1 MKKIIVVE
9 DQGILRDSIS
19 YQLDKNE
26 YDVILKLADAN
37 MAYDACKRLSPDLV
51 LMDVYT
57 ENGNNGIDAAKKIK
71 KDMPDIKII
80 IMTGMPEVSYIKKA
94 KEAPAQTLNP
104 SINEK
109 APEPVNAAEQPLP
122 EAKQERKAPEADEN
136 QPFMQWTEVLEELKQ
151 TDMPLAA
158 ILQGS
163 QAFVRGEF
171 VLIKSQNS
179 VFEQFIKKETSHSS
193 AIKAAILKISGK
205 KYRLGRL
212 ISEQDDKPVKDPL
225 TGLIN
230 KVNKF
235 NQS

>member
-71 KDMPDIKII
+71 KDMPEIKII

-94 KEAPAQTLNP
+94 KEANVDSFIYKNTSGADLLSILSSTLNGYHIYP
-104 SINEK
+104 QDS
-109 APEPVNAAEQPLP
+109 
-122 EAKQERKAPEADEN
+122 DN
-136 QPFMQWTEVLEELKQ
+136 QFGPASLTKRELE
-151 TDMPLAA
+151 
-158 ILQGS
+158 ILQ
-163 QAFVRGEF
+163 
-171 VLIKSQNS
+171 LICNGLDQ
-179 VFEQFIKKETSHSS
+179 KE
-193 AIKAAILKISGK
+193 
-205 KYRLGRL
+205 
-212 ISEQDDKPVKDPL
+212 ISEKLCVSVNTVKTHIASL
-225 TGLIN
+225 LAKTGFDSVHKLAIYAVSKGYIITNN
-230 KVNKF
+230 K
-235 NQS
+235 

>member
-71 KDMPDIKII
+71 KDMPEIKII

-94 KEAPAQTLNP
+94 KEANVDSFIYKNTSGADLLSILSSTLNGYHIYP
-104 SINEK
+104 
-109 APEPVNAAEQPLP
+109 
-122 EAKQERKAPEADEN
+122 QENDN
-136 QPFMQWTEVLEELKQ
+136 QFGPASLTKRELE
-151 TDMPLAA
+151 
-158 ILQGS
+158 ILQ
-163 QAFVRGEF
+163 
-171 VLIKSQNS
+171 LICNGLDQ
-179 VFEQFIKKETSHSS
+179 KE
-193 AIKAAILKISGK
+193 
-205 KYRLGRL
+205 
-212 ISEQDDKPVKDPL
+212 ISEKLCVSVNTVKTHIASLLAKTGFDSVHKLAIYAVSKGYIL
-225 TGLIN
+225 TNN
-230 KVNKF
+230 K
-235 NQS
+235 